1 MKKVII
7 SVITTA
13 AVALQ
18 LLPPVLA
25 EHGKWI
31 IPLLTA
37 IMFGIAVYFVL
48 YFVEEMLRKRAKE
61 SDELKK
67 LIDILSEKISAA
79 EKSIVGKM
87 DVQVQKTDDI
97 KSSVVQKIAENIAS
111 LGKVQEGMETLK
123 SQNGNSN
130 KELLQSF
137 SDLGNNLSSVEK
149 SIANKLD
156 EQTKQAQEN
165 AETHNSLYNTANEK
179 LLNAFSELS
188 NNLSNV
194 EKSIATQLD
203 EQTKQAQENAE
214 THNSLYNTANE
225 KLLNAFSELG
235 NNLSSVEKS
244 IANKLDEQTK
254 QAQEN
259 AKTHDSLY
267 NTANEKLLN
276 AFSELGNNLS
286 SVEKSIANKLD
297 EQTKQAQENAKTHN
311 SLYNTANEK
320 LLNAFSELSNKIT
333 ADSEIPAKIEETGT
347 EISEKL
353 NDAINNLQ
361 MRLSDNLGTLKETLQ
376 DSQSAIKRELGDF
389 SHNSTDAISNAIKEC
404 GEQNKATSKKVCDAI
419 EDFSAKFDA
428 ATSPIKAAAK
438 LSDEE
443 KKLMET
449 LAKSLK

>member
-1 MKKVII
+1 MKKVTI

-31 IPLLTA
+31 FPILTA

-67 LIDILSEKISAA
+67 TIDNLSERISVA

-87 DVQVQKTDDI
+87 EIQIQKTDDI
-97 KSSVVQKIAENIAS
+97 KSSVVQKMAENIAS
-111 LGKVQEGMETLK
+111 VSKVQEGLAILK
-123 SQNGNSN
+123 SQNDNSN
-130 KELLQSF
+130 NELLQSF
-137 SDLGNNLSSVEK
+137 SELGNNFSSVEKSIANKLDEQTKQAQENAKTHDSLYNTANEKLLNAFSVLGNNLSSVEKSIANRLDEQTKQVQENAKTHNSMYNTANEKLLNAFSELGTNLSSVEK

-179 LLNAFSELS
+179 LLNAFSEL
-188 NNLSNV
+188 
-194 EKSIATQLD
+194 
-203 EQTKQAQENAE
+203 
-214 THNSLYNTANE
+214 
-225 KLLNAFSELG
+225 G
-235 NNLSSVEKS
+235 
-244 IANKLDEQTK
+244 
-254 QAQEN
+254 
-259 AKTHDSLY
+259 
-267 NTANEKLLN
+267 
-276 AFSELGNNLS
+276 
-286 SVEKSIANKLD
+286 
-297 EQTKQAQENAKTHN
+297 
-311 SLYNTANEK
+311 
-320 LLNAFSELSNKIT
+320 NKIT

-347 EISEKL
+347 EISDKL
-353 NDAINNLQ
+353 NDAINYLQ
-361 MRLSDNLGTLKETLQ
+361 TRLSDNLGTLKESLK
-376 DSQSAIKRELGDF
+376 DSQSAIKRELGYY

-428 ATSPIKAAAK
+428 AVSPIKAAAK

>member
-31 IPLLTA
+31 FPILTA
-37 IMFGIAVYFVL
+37 IMFGIATYLVL
-48 YFVEEMLRKRAKE
+48 CFIEEMLGKRAKE
-61 SDELKK
+61 SNELKK
-67 LIDILSEKISAA
+67 TINNLSEKISAA

-87 DVQVQKTDDI
+87 EIQIQKTDDI
-97 KSSVVQKIAENIAS
+97 KSSVVQKMAENIAS
-111 LGKVQEGMETLK
+111 VSKVQEGLAILK
-123 SQNGNSN
+123 SQNDNSN
-130 KELLQSF
+130 NELLQSF
-137 SDLGNNLSSVEK
+137 SELGNNFSSVEKSIANKLDEQTKQAQENAKTHNSLYNTANEKLLNAFSELGNNLSSVEK

-156 EQTKQAQEN
+156 EQTKQVQEN
-165 AETHNSLYNTANEK
+165 AKTHNSM
-179 LLNAFSELS
+179 
-188 NNLSNV
+188 
-194 EKSIATQLD
+194 
-203 EQTKQAQENAE
+203 
-214 THNSLYNTANE
+214 YNTANE

-235 NNLSSVEKS
+235 TNLSSVEKS

-276 AFSELGNNLS
+276 AFSELGN
-286 SVEKSIANKLD
+286 
-297 EQTKQAQENAKTHN
+297 
-311 SLYNTANEK
+311 
-320 LLNAFSELSNKIT
+320 KIT

-361 MRLSDNLGTLKETLQ
+361 MRLSDNLDTLKETLQ
-376 DSQSAIKRELGDF
+376 NSQSAIKRELGDF
-389 SHNSTDAISNAIKEC
+389 SHNSTNAISNAIKEC

-443 KKLMET
+443 KKIMET